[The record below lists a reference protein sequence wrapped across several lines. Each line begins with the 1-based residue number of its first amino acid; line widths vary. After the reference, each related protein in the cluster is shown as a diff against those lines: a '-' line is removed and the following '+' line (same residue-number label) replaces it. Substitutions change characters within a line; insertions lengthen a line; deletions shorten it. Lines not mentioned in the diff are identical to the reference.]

1 MVSDVVDQK
10 DEPLTSSLVPDSP
23 PLFPSVTGTLPAVN
37 GQLLSGGTST
47 SDDILIVSCG
57 HCEARNVVETSK
69 DSYYVVFKGKGGV
82 GIYRSVV
89 SAPPPSSPPFSDSL
103 FQDTTNPF
111 CQGVPNAS
119 VKRFTTRKAA
129 FEALGQAET
138 SGVVQFL

>member
-1 MVSDVVDQK
+1 M
-10 DEPLTSSLVPDSP
+10 SSLVPDSP
-23 PLFPSVTGTLPAVN
+23 PLFPLVTGTLPAVN

-89 SAPPPSSPPFSDSL
+89 SAPPHHHPL
-103 FQDTTNPF
+103 FLTCYFRT
-111 CQGVPNAS
+111 
-119 VKRFTTRKAA
+119 
-129 FEALGQAET
+129 
-138 SGVVQFL
+138 